1 MEGSTRRRLGGCVS
15 WGCVRVLR
23 REGVGSTVERRG
35 HLGDESLRMILLRR
49 FARLGNS
56 GVLGLLDI
64 LGVLLLDSVMV

>member
-1 MEGSTRRRLGGCVS
+1 M
-15 WGCVRVLR
+15 
-23 REGVGSTVERRG
+23 GSTVERRG